1 MGFSLCFLK
10 IALAIRRRQHLD
22 SVDDVRVIHW
32 DYTRS
37 SYANPNS
44 LPSRDDRIPDIR
56 NQHQPVRYTRIVDFF
71 YLIPL
76 GFAGFLPYPGIR
88 AELPT
93 CFIAVCS
100 VFIGIAPS
108 FPILVGKGEAPA
120 TPSPLPR
127 GGQFP
132 PFTDVPVSGIGR
144 LRPEY
149 PLRGVICFDLRR
161 LMIEVGQAQ

>member
-1 MGFSLCFLK
+1 MGVEGNADHGVLLMFFLK

-44 LPSRDDRIPDIR
+44 VPSRDDRIPDIR

-93 CFIAVCS
+93 CFTAVCS

-108 FPILVGKGEAPA
+108 FPILVPTRLSGNVYSHPA
-120 TPSPLPR
+120 S
-127 GGQFP
+127 
-132 PFTDVPVSGIGR
+132 V
-144 LRPEY
+144 
-149 PLRGVICFDLRR
+149 
-161 LMIEVGQAQ
+161 A

>member
-1 MGFSLCFLK
+1 MAPIG
-10 IALAIRRRQHLD
+10 IRTARCVI
-22 SVDDVRVIHW
+22 SANKRVIE
-32 DYTRS
+32 Y
-37 SYANPNS
+37 
-44 LPSRDDRIPDIR
+44 
-56 NQHQPVRYTRIVDFF
+56 
-71 YLIPL
+71 
-76 GFAGFLPYPGIR
+76 YPGIFR
-88 AELPT
+88 CPRLDTTMECSETALGIDDIANSAGLRNLITGRRGKGTLIENPDVPSNIQPCARRGRPNPHIPT
-93 CFIAVCS
+93 T
-100 VFIGIAPS
+100 IGNI
-108 FPILVGKGEAPA
+108 VGKGEAPA

>member
-1 MGFSLCFLK
+1 MQTNRLTEKEKARIIQVCNQEENRSL
-10 IALAIRRRQHLD
+10 
-22 SVDDVRVIHW
+22 
-32 DYTRS
+32 
-37 SYANPNS
+37 
-44 LPSRDDRIPDIR
+44 
-56 NQHQPVRYTRIVDFF
+56 
-71 YLIPL
+71 
-76 GFAGFLPYPGIR
+76 
-88 AELPT
+88 
-93 CFIAVCS
+93 
-100 VFIGIAPS
+100 APS
-108 FPILVGKGEAPA
+108 QIVGKGEAPA